1 MRTTR
6 FVDLGLTSGTLWAN
20 KNVGADRITD
30 AGIYMSNPSTFF
42 YKDKNYHIPTKE
54 QFEELIREC
63 TWKWIEKN
71 DVFGYRITGKNDRYI
86 FLPIT
91 GFYDCFSLLY
101 SGAYGN
107 YWCSNTHN
115 SSIAYY
121 LYINSSYVHLTS
133 YFRNGGMPIRLVTD
147 STHE

>member
-30 AGIYMSNPSTFF
+30 AGIYMSYPSTFF
-42 YKDKNYHIPTKE
+42 YKDKNYNIPTKE

-63 TWKWIEKN
+63 TWKWIEKDN
-71 DVFGYRITGKNDRYI
+71 VHGYKVVGKNGKYI
-86 FLPIT
+86 LLPAVGYYGGT
-91 GFYDCFSLLY
+91 SLSY
-101 SGAYGN
+101 SGTLGY
-107 YWCSNTHN
+107 YWSTTYLG
-115 SSIAYY
+115 SSSAYY
-121 LYINSSYVHLTS
+121 LYFDSSNVYAS
-133 YFRNGGMPIRLVTD
+133 YGNRYYGMSIRLVIN